1 MMLVLRNMLLILA
14 RKNERMFAA
23 LDGLANHRVTL
34 EFRIIGGVGMIE
46 RVGHCNNY

>member
-23 LDGLANHRVTL
+23 LDGLSESQGYSRVPNNRRGWNDREGWTL
-34 EFRIIGGVGMIE
+34 
-46 RVGHCNNY
+46 